1 MAKNTDLICACG
13 RTHKKFG
20 GRTNNKGEFT
30 CEVCL
35 GVPQQTEAK
44 RLAEEHYNWLETW
57 IHLIYVDA
65 FVHGY
70 GHGYEDAEKET

>member
-1 MAKNTDLICACG
+1 MKGDLNFMVRNINTDEG
-13 RTHKKFG
+13 
-20 GRTNNKGEFT
+20 
-30 CEVCL
+30 
-35 GVPQQTEAK
+35 K
-44 RLAEEHYNWLETW
+44 RLAEEHWKWLETW